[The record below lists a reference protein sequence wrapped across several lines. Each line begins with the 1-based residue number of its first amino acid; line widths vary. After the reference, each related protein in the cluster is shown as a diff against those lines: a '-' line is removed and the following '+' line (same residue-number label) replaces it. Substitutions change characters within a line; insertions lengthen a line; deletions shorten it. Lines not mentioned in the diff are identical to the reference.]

1 MPMRRGT
8 STNSNRSNIWEYVE
22 GEQLNCYSRHHAA
35 FVSRHLRIQDGLQI
49 SRSEI
54 AALYL
59 DWIRN
64 QLGRNLQ
71 RPDRR
76 DLHNL
81 NLHLLVGQGVDEDGE
96 IFIGVGRRN

>member
-1 MPMRRGT
+1 M
-8 STNSNRSNIWEYVE
+8 NR
-22 GEQLNCYSRHHAA
+22 YSRHHAA

-49 SRSEI
+49 SRSEM

-64 QLGRNLQ
+64 ELGRNLQ
-71 RPDRR
+71 RPSYN

-81 NLHLLVGQGVDEDGE
+81 NLHLLEGQGVDEDGE
-96 IFIGVGRRN
+96 MFIGIGRRH